1 MEDKRISLGY
11 PWVNLIEYLL
21 DIASNI
27 RTIEMKLISRIIS
40 NVIDGLLR
48 ELSHALEIKVGL
60 ISLKRLVKSISSFP
74 KVYLIFPYSYRISAY
89 NNRAWY
95 PEKFPRMSNRMASDL
110 HASRSMAFRYA
121 SRG

>member
-11 PWVNLIEYLL
+11 PWVNLIENLL

-48 ELSHALEIKVGL
+48 ELSHALEIKVCL

-74 KVYLIFPYSYRISAY
+74 KVYLIFPLFLSY
-89 NNRAWY
+89 
-95 PEKFPRMSNRMASDL
+95 L
-110 HASRSMAFRYA
+110 CL
-121 SRG
+121 

>member
-48 ELSHALEIKVGL
+48 ELSHALEIKVCL
-60 ISLKRLVKSISSFP
+60 ISLKRLVKSISSYP
-74 KVYLIFPYSYRISAY
+74 KVYLIFPLFLSY
-89 NNRAWY
+89 
-95 PEKFPRMSNRMASDL
+95 L
-110 HASRSMAFRYA
+110 CL
-121 SRG
+121 